1 MLKHNVGCGLRKM
14 TKSTLTILQRNEI
27 RKNVEGWHRLL
38 KLKKKK
44 HEVLTILTVNQ
55 GRIQLRPWERGNG

>member
-1 MLKHNVGCGLRKM
+1 M
-14 TKSTLTILQRNEI
+14 TKSTLTVLQRNEI
-27 RKNVEGWHRLL
+27 RKNVEGWHRSL

-44 HEVLTILTVNQ
+44 HKVLTILTVNQ